1 MVVIRNGRF
10 ISRKKTSSDEVHQ
23 MRYKSNGDNGYGYEL
38 KYNRNR
44 IWPSFNVNCLENT
57 LSFHWDTKDGLGGIQ
72 GNKPIPDNSSSNKI
86 HEFDPN
92 GGNGYMNLIDRET
105 SLWHRPE
112 LQILVIG
119 PNDANDIKIGSIDSI
134 KLPGNADSAG
144 TIEAST
150 DFSNDDIDKVKKLYK
165 KEFKNYKV
173 STDNIVINKYR
184 VKPNQPDEF
193 YVYDEKTHDVKYTDD
208 YKYTPCYKSTED
220 FWTHFTVNPNNS
232 TNNRY
237 GMIIISKIYTKIGE
251 TINLLKL
258 GNSIKLA
265 SWWQKPNILYYCH
278 ANWVDVN
285 GNAITNDNCEYNELN
300 VGVYLHIELGISPDG
315 GNTIFWNDSHKNSTR
330 YQAIKN
336 LSASV
341 PDVLTTNAIT
351 VEISGT
357 DRNRF
362 LSNYGVQIAN
372 GKSADKIIRILLYP
386 KYINNEDNNT
396 NYPIEKYYVG
406 YTSDDYNNSANPN
419 NKKHDSDIVGINGK
433 NWAQSGY
440 MSQSESNVD
449 TPSNAE
455 FCDVSTTFRIKRMR
469 STTPW
474 NINLTVKVNINKD
487 TCPGY
492 MRQERYTTEKKN

>member
-23 MRYKSNGDNGYGYEL
+23 MRSNGSYGYEL
-38 KYNRNR
+38 KYDKKR
-44 IWPSFNVNCLENT
+44 IWPSFNVNCIENT

-119 PNDANDIKIGSIDSI
+119 PNDGNDIEIGSIDSI
-134 KLPGNADSAG
+134 KLPGNVDSAG
-144 TIEAST
+144 TIEEST
-150 DFSNDDIDKVKKLYK
+150 DFSNNDVNKVKELYAE
-165 KEFKNYKV
+165 EFNV
-173 STDNIVINKYR
+173 STDDIVINKYR

-193 YVYDEKTHDVKYTDD
+193 YDHDGNYTDD

-237 GMIIISKIYTKIGE
+237 GMIIISKIYTKLGE
-251 TINLLKL
+251 TVNLLEL
-258 GNSIKLA
+258 GKFVKLA
-265 SWWQKPNILYYCH
+265 SWFQKPNILYYCH
-278 ANWVDVN
+278 ANWVDAD
-285 GNAITNDNCEYNELN
+285 GNAITSDSCEYNELN
-300 VGVYLHIELGISPDG
+300 ASVYLHIELGISPDG

-351 VEISGT
+351 VEIDGT
-357 DRNRF
+357 DKDRF
-362 LSNYGVQIAN
+362 LSNYGVQVID
-372 GKSADKIIRILLYP
+372 GKSPDKILRILLYP
-386 KYINNEDNNT
+386 KYMNNEDNNG
-396 NYPIEKYYVG
+396 NYSKETYYIG
-406 YTSDDYNNSANPN
+406 DTSDDYNNSANSS
-419 NKKHDSDIVGINGK
+419 NKEHDSDIVGIDGK
-433 NWAQSGY
+433 NWAQAGY

-449 TPSNAE
+449 APSDDPFN
-455 FCDVSTTFRIKRMR
+455 DVSTTFRIKKKV
-469 STTPW
+469 STSPW
-474 NINLTVKVNINKD
+474 EINLKVEVNINKE

-492 MRQERYTTEKKN
+492 MTQEKYTTVEN

>member
-23 MRYKSNGDNGYGYEL
+23 MRSSGSYGYEL
-38 KYNRNR
+38 KYDKKR
-44 IWPSFNVNCLENT
+44 IWPSFNVNCIENT

-119 PNDANDIKIGSIDSI
+119 PNDGNDIEIGSIDSI
-134 KLPGNADSAG
+134 KLPGNVDSAG
-144 TIEAST
+144 TIEEST
-150 DFSNDDIDKVKKLYK
+150 DFSNDDVNKVKELYTE
-165 KEFKNYKV
+165 EFNV
-173 STDNIVINKYR
+173 SANDIVINKYR

-193 YVYDEKTHDVKYTDD
+193 YDHDGNYTDD

-232 TNNRY
+232 TSNRY
-237 GMIIISKIYTKIGE
+237 GMIIISKIYTRIGE
-251 TINLLKL
+251 TVNLLEL
-258 GNSIKLA
+258 GKFVKLA
-265 SWWQKPNILYYCH
+265 SWYQKPNILYYCH
-278 ANWVDVN
+278 ANWVDAD
-285 GNAITNDNCEYNELN
+285 GNAITNDSCEYNELN
-300 VGVYLHIELGISPDG
+300 AGVYLHIELGISPDG

-351 VEISGT
+351 VEIDGT
-357 DRNRF
+357 DKDRF
-362 LSNYGVQIAN
+362 LSNYGVQVIDE
-372 GKSADKIIRILLYP
+372 KSPDKIIRILLYP
-386 KYINNEDNNT
+386 KYMNNEDNNG
-396 NYPIEKYYVG
+396 NYSKETYYIG
-406 YTSDDYNNSANPN
+406 DTSDDYNNSANSS
-419 NKKHDSDIVGINGK
+419 NKEHDSDIVGIDGK
-433 NWAQSGY
+433 NWAQAGY
-440 MSQSESNVD
+440 MAQSENIN
-449 TPSNAE
+449 TPSDDPFN
-455 FCDVSTTFRIKRMR
+455 DVSTTFRIKKKV
-469 STTPW
+469 STSPW
-474 NINLTVKVNINKD
+474 EINLKVEVNINKE

-492 MRQERYTTEKKN
+492 MTQEKYTTVEN

>member
-1 MVVIRNGRF
+1 MVVIQNGRF

-23 MRYKSNGDNGYGYEL
+23 MRSNGSYGYEL

-72 GNKPIPDNSSSNKI
+72 GNKPIPDNSSSDKI

-92 GGNGYMNLIDRET
+92 GGNGYINLIDRET

-119 PNDANDIKIGSIDSI
+119 PNDGNDIKIGSIDSI
-134 KLPGNADSAG
+134 KLPGNVDSAG
-144 TIEAST
+144 TIEASA
-150 DFSNDDIDKVKKLYK
+150 DFSNDDIDKVKNLYK
-165 KEFKNYKV
+165 EEFNV
-173 STDNIVINKYR
+173 SVDNIVINKYR
-184 VKPNQPDEF
+184 IKPNQPDEF
-193 YVYDEKTHDVKYTDD
+193 YGNDGNYTDD
-208 YKYTPCYKSTED
+208 YKYTPCYKSKED

-251 TINLLKL
+251 TINLLE
-258 GNSIKLA
+258 NNESVKLA
-265 SWWQKPNILYYCH
+265 SWFQKPNILYYCH

-315 GNTIFWNDSHKNSTR
+315 GNTIFWNDSHKNSTK

-351 VEISGT
+351 VEIGGK

-372 GKSADKIIRILLYP
+372 GNSADKILRILLYP
-386 KYINNEDNNT
+386 KYVNNEDNNT
-396 NYPIEKYYVG
+396 DYRVEKYYIG

-440 MSQSESNVD
+440 MSQSENNVD

-455 FCDVSTTFRIKRMR
+455 FSDVSTTFRIKRMR
-469 STTPW
+469 STSPW
-474 NINLTVKVNINKD
+474 SIELNVKVNINKD

-492 MRQERYTTEKKN
+492 MTQERYTTEKKN

>member
-1 MVVIRNGRF
+1 MVVIQNGRF

-23 MRYKSNGDNGYGYEL
+23 MRSSGSYGYEL

-72 GNKPIPDNSSSNKI
+72 GNKPIPDNSSSDKI

-119 PNDANDIKIGSIDSI
+119 PNDGNDIKIGSIDSI
-134 KLPGNADSAG
+134 KLPGNVDSAG
-144 TIEAST
+144 TIEVST
-150 DFSNDDIDKVKKLYK
+150 DFSTDDVNKVKELYAE
-165 KEFKNYKV
+165 EFKDYNV
-173 STDNIVINKYR
+173 STDNIVINKYKVR
-184 VKPNQPDEF
+184 PNQPDEF
-193 YVYDEKTHDVKYTDD
+193 YVYDDNTNDVKFTDD

-251 TINLLKL
+251 TINLLEL
-258 GNSIKLA
+258 ENTVKLA
-265 SWWQKPNILYYCH
+265 SWFQKPNILYYCH

-315 GNTIFWNDSHKNSTR
+315 GNTIFWNDSHKNSTK

-362 LSNYGVQIAN
+362 LPNYGIQIAN
-372 GKSADKIIRILLYP
+372 GKSPDKILRILLYP
-386 KYINNEDNNT
+386 KYVNNEDNNT
-396 NYPIEKYYVG
+396 DYRVEKYYIG
-406 YTSDDYNNSANPN
+406 YTSDDYNNSPNPN

-440 MSQSESNVD
+440 MSQSENNVD

-455 FCDVSTTFRIKRMR
+455 FSDVSTTFRIKRMR
-469 STTPW
+469 TTSPW

>member
-1 MVVIRNGRF
+1 
-10 ISRKKTSSDEVHQ
+10 
-23 MRYKSNGDNGYGYEL
+23 
-38 KYNRNR
+38 
-44 IWPSFNVNCLENT
+44 
-57 LSFHWDTKDGLGGIQ
+57 
-72 GNKPIPDNSSSNKI
+72 
-86 HEFDPN
+86 
-92 GGNGYMNLIDRET
+92 
-105 SLWHRPE
+105 
-112 LQILVIG
+112 
-119 PNDANDIKIGSIDSI
+119 
-134 KLPGNADSAG
+134 
-144 TIEAST
+144 
-150 DFSNDDIDKVKKLYK
+150 
-165 KEFKNYKV
+165 
-173 STDNIVINKYR
+173 
-184 VKPNQPDEF
+184 
-193 YVYDEKTHDVKYTDD
+193 
-208 YKYTPCYKSTED
+208 
-220 FWTHFTVNPNNS
+220 
-232 TNNRY
+232 
-237 GMIIISKIYTKIGE
+237 MIIISKIYTKIGE

-258 GNSIKLA
+258 GNSVKLA

-362 LSNYGVQIAN
+362 LSNYGIQIAN
-372 GKSADKIIRILLYP
+372 GKSPDKILRILLYP
-386 KYINNEDNNT
+386 KYVNNEDNNT
-396 NYPIEKYYVG
+396 NYPIENYYVG

-469 STTPW
+469 STSPW

>member
-10 ISRKKTSSDEVHQ
+10 IYRKKTSSDEVHQ

-44 IWPSFNVNCLENT
+44 IWPSFNVNCLDNT

-72 GNKPIPDNSSSNKI
+72 GNKPIPDNSSSDKI

-92 GGNGYMNLIDRET
+92 GGNGYINLIDRET

-119 PNDANDIKIGSIDSI
+119 PNDGNDIKIGSIDSI
-134 KLPGNADSAG
+134 KLPGNVDSAG

-150 DFSNDDIDKVKKLYK
+150 DFSNDDIDKVKKLYE

-184 VKPNQPDEF
+184 VKPIQPDE
-193 YVYDEKTHDVKYTDD
+193 VYDSNDND

-419 NKKHDSDIVGINGK
+419 NKKNDSDIVGIDGK

-440 MSQSESNVD
+440 MSQSESNID

>member
-23 MRYKSNGDNGYGYEL
+23 MRSSGSYGYEL
-38 KYNRNR
+38 KYDKKR
-44 IWPSFNVNCLENT
+44 IWPSFDVNCLEDT

-72 GNKPIPDNSSSNKI
+72 GNKPIPDNSSSDKI

-134 KLPGNADSAG
+134 KLPGNVDIAG

-150 DFSNDDIDKVKKLYK
+150 DFSNDDIDKVKKLYE

-173 STDNIVINKYR
+173 STDNIVINKYK

-193 YVYDEKTHDVKYTDD
+193 YVYDENSHDVKYTDD

-396 NYPIEKYYVG
+396 NYPIEK
-406 YTSDDYNNSANPN
+406 
-419 NKKHDSDIVGINGK
+419 
-433 NWAQSGY
+433 
-440 MSQSESNVD
+440 
-449 TPSNAE
+449 
-455 FCDVSTTFRIKRMR
+455 
-469 STTPW
+469 
-474 NINLTVKVNINKD
+474 
-487 TCPGY
+487 
-492 MRQERYTTEKKN
+492 

>member
-10 ISRKKTSSDEVHQ
+10 IYRKKTSSDEVHQ
-23 MRYKSNGDNGYGYEL
+23 MRSNGSYGYEL
-38 KYNRNR
+38 KYDKKR
-44 IWPSFNVNCLENT
+44 IWPSFEVNCLENT

-72 GNKPIPDNSSSNKI
+72 GNKPIPDNSSSDKI

-92 GGNGYMNLIDRET
+92 GGNGYINLIDRET

-119 PNDANDIKIGSIDSI
+119 PNDGNDIKIGSIDSI
-134 KLPGNADSAG
+134 KLPGNVDSAG
-144 TIEAST
+144 KIEAST
-150 DFSNDDIDKVKKLYK
+150 DFSDNDANKVKELYTE
-165 KEFKNYKV
+165 EFNV
-173 STDNIVINKYR
+173 SADNIVINKYR
-184 VKPNQPDEF
+184 IKPIQPDE
-193 YVYDEKTHDVKYTDD
+193 VYDSNDND

-220 FWTHFTVNPNNS
+220 FWTHFRVNPNNS

-251 TINLLKL
+251 TINLLE
-258 GNSIKLA
+258 NNESVKLA
-265 SWWQKPNILYYCH
+265 SWYQKPNILYYCH
-278 ANWVDVN
+278 ANWVDVD

-315 GNTIFWNDSHKNSTR
+315 GNTIFWNDSHKNSTK

-372 GKSADKIIRILLYP
+372 GNSADKILRILLYP
-386 KYINNEDNNT
+386 KYVNNEDNNT
-396 NYPIEKYYVG
+396 NYPIENYYVG

-419 NKKHDSDIVGINGK
+419 NKKNDSDIVGINGK

-440 MSQSESNVD
+440 MSQSESSVD
-449 TPSNAE
+449 TPSNTE

-469 STTPW
+469 STSPW
-474 NINLTVKVNINKD
+474 NINLKVKVNINKD

-492 MRQERYTTEKKN
+492 MTQERYTTEKKN

>member
-23 MRYKSNGDNGYGYEL
+23 MRSSGSYGYEL
-38 KYNRNR
+38 KYDKKR

-72 GNKPIPDNSSSNKI
+72 GNKPIPDNSSSDKI

-92 GGNGYMNLIDRET
+92 GGNGYINLIDRET

-119 PNDANDIKIGSIDSI
+119 PNDGNDIKIGSIDSI
-134 KLPGNADSAG
+134 KLPGNIDSAG

-150 DFSNDDIDKVKKLYK
+150 DFSDNDIDKVKKLYAE
-165 KEFKNYKV
+165 EFKDV
-173 STDNIVINKYR
+173 STDNIVINKYKI
-184 VKPNQPDEF
+184 KPNQPDEF
-193 YVYDEKTHDVKYTDD
+193 YDGNGNYTDD

-220 FWTHFTVNPNNS
+220 FWTHFTINPNNS

-251 TINLLKL
+251 TINLLEL
-258 GNSIKLA
+258 GNSVKLA
-265 SWWQKPNILYYCH
+265 SWYQKPNILYYCH
-278 ANWVDVN
+278 ANWVDVD

-300 VGVYLHIELGISPDG
+300 AGVYLHIELGISPDG
-315 GNTIFWNDSHKNSTR
+315 GNTIFWNDSHKNSTK

-341 PDVLTTNAIT
+341 PNVLTTNAIT

-372 GKSADKIIRILLYP
+372 GNSADKILRILLYP
-386 KYINNEDNNT
+386 KYVNNEDNNT
-396 NYPIEKYYVG
+396 NYEIEKYYIG

-440 MSQSESNVD
+440 MAQSENNVD
-449 TPSNAE
+449 TPSNTE

-469 STTPW
+469 STSPW
-474 NINLTVKVNINKD
+474 NINLKVKVNINKD

-492 MRQERYTTEKKN
+492 MTQERYTTEKKN

>member
-23 MRYKSNGDNGYGYEL
+23 MRYKSNGDDGYGYEL
-38 KYNRNR
+38 KYNKKR

-57 LSFHWDTKDGLGGIQ
+57 LSFHWDTTDGLGGIQ
-72 GNKPIPDNSSSNKI
+72 GNKPIPDNSSSDKI

-92 GGNGYMNLIDRET
+92 GGNGYVDLIDRET

-119 PNDANDIKIGSIDSI
+119 PNDGNDIKIGSIDSI
-134 KLPGNADSAG
+134 KLPGNVDSAG

-150 DFSNDDIDKVKKLYK
+150 DFSDNDIDKIKNLYK
-165 KEFKNYKV
+165 EEFNV
-173 STDNIVINKYR
+173 SPDNIVINKYR
-184 VKPNQPDEF
+184 IKPNQPDEF
-193 YVYDEKTHDVKYTDD
+193 YYYDENDHKVKYTDD

-251 TINLLKL
+251 TINLLE
-258 GNSIKLA
+258 NNESVKLA
-265 SWWQKPNILYYCH
+265 SWFQKPNILYYCH
-278 ANWVDVN
+278 ANWVDAD

-315 GNTIFWNDSHKNSTR
+315 GNTIFWNDSHKNSTK

-351 VEISGT
+351 VEISGK

-372 GKSADKIIRILLYP
+372 GNSADKILRILLYP
-386 KYINNEDNNT
+386 KYVNNEDNNT
-396 NYPIEKYYVG
+396 DYRTEKYYIG

-419 NKKHDSDIVGINGK
+419 NNKHDSDIVGIDGK

-449 TPSNAE
+449 TPSNTE

-469 STTPW
+469 STYPW
-474 NINLTVKVNINKD
+474 NIELKVKVNINKD

-492 MRQERYTTEKKN
+492 MTQERYTTEKKN

>member
-23 MRYKSNGDNGYGYEL
+23 MRSSGSYGYEL
-38 KYNRNR
+38 KYDKKR
-44 IWPSFNVNCLENT
+44 IWPSFNVNCIENT

-119 PNDANDIKIGSIDSI
+119 PNDGNDIEIGSIDSI
-134 KLPGNADSAG
+134 KLPGNVDSAG
-144 TIEAST
+144 TIEEST
-150 DFSNDDIDKVKKLYK
+150 DFSNDDINKVKELYTE
-165 KEFKNYKV
+165 EFNV
-173 STDNIVINKYR
+173 SADDIVINKYR

-193 YVYDEKTHDVKYTDD
+193 YDHDGNYTDD

-232 TNNRY
+232 TSNRY
-237 GMIIISKIYTKIGE
+237 GMIIISKIYTRIGE
-251 TINLLKL
+251 TVNLLEL
-258 GNSIKLA
+258 GKFVKLA
-265 SWWQKPNILYYCH
+265 SWYQKPNILYYCH
-278 ANWVDVN
+278 ANWVDTD
-285 GNAITNDNCEYNELN
+285 GNAITNDSCEYNELN
-300 VGVYLHIELGISPDG
+300 AGVYLHIELGISPDG

-351 VEISGT
+351 VEIDGT
-357 DRNRF
+357 DKDRF
-362 LSNYGVQIAN
+362 LSNYGVQVIDE
-372 GKSADKIIRILLYP
+372 KSPDKIIRILLYP
-386 KYINNEDNNT
+386 KYMNNEDNNG
-396 NYPIEKYYVG
+396 NYSKETYYIG
-406 YTSDDYNNSANPN
+406 DTSDDYNNSANSS
-419 NKKHDSDIVGINGK
+419 NKEHDSDIVGIDGK
-433 NWAQSGY
+433 NWAQAGY

-449 TPSNAE
+449 APSDDPFN
-455 FCDVSTTFRIKRMR
+455 DVSTTFRIKKKV
-469 STTPW
+469 STSPW
-474 NINLTVKVNINKD
+474 EINLKVEVNINKE

-492 MRQERYTTEKKN
+492 MTQEKYTTVEN

>member
-23 MRYKSNGDNGYGYEL
+23 MRSNGSYGYEL
-38 KYNRNR
+38 KYDKKR
-44 IWPSFNVNCLENT
+44 IWPSFNVNCIENT

-119 PNDANDIKIGSIDSI
+119 PNDGNDIEIGSIDSI
-134 KLPGNADSAG
+134 KLPGNVDSAG
-144 TIEAST
+144 TIEEST
-150 DFSNDDIDKVKKLYK
+150 DFSNDDVNKVKELYAE
-165 KEFKNYKV
+165 EFNV
-173 STDNIVINKYR
+173 SADDIVINKYR

-193 YVYDEKTHDVKYTDD
+193 YDHDGNYTDD

-232 TNNRY
+232 TSNRY
-237 GMIIISKIYTKIGE
+237 GMIIISKIYTKLGE
-251 TINLLKL
+251 TVNLLEL
-258 GNSIKLA
+258 GKFVKLA
-265 SWWQKPNILYYCH
+265 SWYQKPNILYYCH
-278 ANWVDVN
+278 ANWVDAD
-285 GNAITNDNCEYNELN
+285 GNAITNDSCEYNELN
-300 VGVYLHIELGISPDG
+300 AGVYLHIELGISPDG

-351 VEISGT
+351 VEIDGT
-357 DRNRF
+357 DKDRF
-362 LSNYGVQIAN
+362 LSNYGVQVID
-372 GKSADKIIRILLYP
+372 GKSPDKILRILLYP
-386 KYINNEDNNT
+386 KYMNNEDNNG
-396 NYPIEKYYVG
+396 NYSKETYYIG
-406 YTSDDYNNSANPN
+406 DTSDDYNNSANSS
-419 NKKHDSDIVGINGK
+419 NKEHDSDIVGIDGK
-433 NWAQSGY
+433 NWAQAGY

-449 TPSNAE
+449 APSDDPFN
-455 FCDVSTTFRIKRMR
+455 DVSTTFRIKKKV
-469 STTPW
+469 STSPW
-474 NINLTVKVNINKD
+474 EINLKVEVNINKE

-492 MRQERYTTEKKN
+492 MTQEKYTTVEN

>member
-23 MRYKSNGDNGYGYEL
+23 MRSSGSYGYEL
-38 KYNRNR
+38 KYDKKR
-44 IWPSFNVNCLENT
+44 IWPSFNVNCIENT

-72 GNKPIPDNSSSNKI
+72 GNKPIPDNSSSDKI

-119 PNDANDIKIGSIDSI
+119 PNDGNDIEIGSIDSI
-134 KLPGNADSAG
+134 KLPGNVDSAG
-144 TIEAST
+144 TIEEST
-150 DFSNDDIDKVKKLYK
+150 DFSNDDVNKVKELYAE
-165 KEFKNYKV
+165 EFNV
-173 STDNIVINKYR
+173 STDDIVINKYR

-193 YVYDEKTHDVKYTDD
+193 YDHDGNYTDD

-237 GMIIISKIYTKIGE
+237 GMIIISKIYTKLGE
-251 TINLLKL
+251 TVNLLEL
-258 GNSIKLA
+258 GKFVKLA
-265 SWWQKPNILYYCH
+265 SWFQKPNILYYCH
-278 ANWVDVN
+278 ANWVDAD
-285 GNAITNDNCEYNELN
+285 GNAITSDSCEYNELN
-300 VGVYLHIELGISPDG
+300 AGVYLHIELGISPDG

-351 VEISGT
+351 VEIDGT
-357 DRNRF
+357 DKDRF
-362 LSNYGVQIAN
+362 LSNYGVQVID
-372 GKSADKIIRILLYP
+372 GKSPDKIIRILLYP
-386 KYINNEDNNT
+386 KYMNNEDNNG
-396 NYPIEKYYVG
+396 NYSKETYYIG
-406 YTSDDYNNSANPN
+406 DTSDDYNNSANSS
-419 NKKHDSDIVGINGK
+419 NKEHDSDIVGIDGK
-433 NWAQSGY
+433 NWAQAGY
-440 MSQSESNVD
+440 IAQSENIN
-449 TPSNAE
+449 TPSDDPFN
-455 FCDVSTTFRIKRMR
+455 DVSTTFRIKKKV
-469 STTPW
+469 STSPW
-474 NINLTVKVNINKD
+474 EINIKVEVNINKE

-492 MRQERYTTEKKN
+492 MTQEKYTTVEN

>member
-38 KYNRNR
+38 KYNKKR

-57 LSFHWDTKDGLGGIQ
+57 LSFHWDTTDGLGGIQ
-72 GNKPIPDNSSSNKI
+72 GNKPIPDNSSSDKI

-119 PNDANDIKIGSIDSI
+119 PNDSSNIQIGSIDSI
-134 KLPGNADSAG
+134 KLPGNVDSAG
-144 TIEAST
+144 TIEVST
-150 DFSNDDIDKVKKLYK
+150 DFSNEDIDKVKKLYAE
-165 KEFKNYKV
+165 EFENV

-184 VKPNQPDEF
+184 IKPNQPDEF
-193 YVYDEKTHDVKYTDD
+193 YDGNGNCTDD

-220 FWTHFTVNPNNS
+220 FWTHFKVNPNNS

-251 TINLLKL
+251 TINLLEL
-258 GNSIKLA
+258 GKSVKLA
-265 SWWQKPNILYYCH
+265 SWYQKPNILYYCH
-278 ANWVDVN
+278 ANWVNPTDIKR
-285 GNAITNDNCEYNELN
+285 ITNDSCEYNDLN
-300 VGVYLHIELGISPDG
+300 ASVYLHIELGISPDG
-315 GNTIFWNDSHKNSTR
+315 GNTIFWNDSHKDSVK

-336 LSASV
+336 LNASI
-341 PDVLTTNAIT
+341 PDVLTTSAVT
-351 VEISGT
+351 VKISGT
-357 DRNRF
+357 DSNRF
-362 LSNYGVQIAN
+362 LSNYGVQVIN
-372 GKSADKIIRILLYP
+372 GKSADKIVRILLYP

-396 NYPIEKYYVG
+396 NYSKETYYIG
-406 YTSDDYNNSANPN
+406 YTSDDYNNSANPS
-419 NKKHDSDIVGINGK
+419 NKKHDSDIVGIDGK

-440 MSQSESNVD
+440 MSQSEDNVD
-449 TPSNAE
+449 TPSNNA
-455 FCDVSTTFRIKRMR
+455 FNDVSTSFRIKRMI
-469 STTPW
+469 STSNW
-474 NINLTVKVNINKD
+474 NINLNVEVNINKE

-492 MRQERYTTEKKN
+492 MTQEKYTTVKK

>member
-23 MRYKSNGDNGYGYEL
+23 MRSSGSYGYEL
-38 KYNRNR
+38 KYDKKR

-72 GNKPIPDNSSSNKI
+72 GNKPIPDNSSSDKI

-92 GGNGYMNLIDRET
+92 GGNGYINLIDRET

-119 PNDANDIKIGSIDSI
+119 PNDGNDIKIGSIDSI
-134 KLPGNADSAG
+134 KLPGNIDSAG

-150 DFSNDDIDKVKKLYK
+150 DFSDNDIDKVKKLYTE
-165 KEFKNYKV
+165 EFKDV

-184 VKPNQPDEF
+184 IKPNQPDEF
-193 YVYDEKTHDVKYTDD
+193 YDGNGNYTDD

-220 FWTHFTVNPNNS
+220 FWTHFTINPNNS

-251 TINLLKL
+251 TINLLEL
-258 GNSIKLA
+258 GNSVKLA
-265 SWWQKPNILYYCH
+265 SWYQKPNILYYCH
-278 ANWVDVN
+278 ANWVDVD

-300 VGVYLHIELGISPDG
+300 AGVYLHIELGISPDG
-315 GNTIFWNDSHKNSTR
+315 GNTIFWNDSHKDSTK

-372 GKSADKIIRILLYP
+372 GNSADKILRILLYP
-386 KYINNEDNNT
+386 KYVNNEDNNT
-396 NYPIEKYYVG
+396 NYEIEKYYIG

-440 MSQSESNVD
+440 MAQSESNVD
-449 TPSNAE
+449 TPSNTE

-469 STTPW
+469 STSPW
-474 NINLTVKVNINKD
+474 NINLKVKVNINKD

-492 MRQERYTTEKKN
+492 MTQERYTTEKKELVF

>member
-23 MRYKSNGDNGYGYEL
+23 MRSSGSYGYEL
-38 KYNRNR
+38 KYDKKR

-72 GNKPIPDNSSSNKI
+72 GNKPIPDNSSSDKI

-92 GGNGYMNLIDRET
+92 GGNGYINLIDRET

-119 PNDANDIKIGSIDSI
+119 PNDGNDIKIGSIDSI
-134 KLPGNADSAG
+134 KLPGNIDSAG

-150 DFSNDDIDKVKKLYK
+150 DFSDNDIDKVKKLYAE
-165 KEFKNYKV
+165 EFKDV

-184 VKPNQPDEF
+184 IKPNQPDEF
-193 YVYDEKTHDVKYTDD
+193 YDGNGNYTDD

-220 FWTHFTVNPNNS
+220 FWTHFTINPNNS

-251 TINLLKL
+251 TINLLEL
-258 GNSIKLA
+258 GNSVKLA
-265 SWWQKPNILYYCH
+265 SWYQKPNILYYCH
-278 ANWVDVN
+278 ANWVDVD

-300 VGVYLHIELGISPDG
+300 AGVYLHIELGISPDG
-315 GNTIFWNDSHKNSTR
+315 GNTIFWNDSHKNSTK

-341 PDVLTTNAIT
+341 PNVLTTNAIT

-372 GKSADKIIRILLYP
+372 GNSADKILRILLYP
-386 KYINNEDNNT
+386 KYVNNEDNNT
-396 NYPIEKYYVG
+396 NYEIEKYYIG

-440 MSQSESNVD
+440 MAQSESNVD
-449 TPSNAE
+449 TPSNTE

-469 STTPW
+469 STSPW
-474 NINLTVKVNINKD
+474 NINLKVKVNINKD

-492 MRQERYTTEKKN
+492 MTQERYTTEKKN

>member
-38 KYNRNR
+38 KYDKKR

-72 GNKPIPDNSSSNKI
+72 GNKPIPDNSSSDKI

-119 PNDANDIKIGSIDSI
+119 PNDANDVKIGSIDSI
-134 KLPGNADSAG
+134 KLPGNVDSAG

-150 DFSNDDIDKVKKLYK
+150 DFSNDDIDKVKKLYE

-193 YVYDEKTHDVKYTDD
+193 YKYDEKEHKVKYTDD

-251 TINLLKL
+251 TINLLEL

-372 GKSADKIIRILLYP
+372 GKFADKIIRILLYP

>member
-1 MVVIRNGRF
+1 MVVIQNGRF
-10 ISRKKTSSDEVHQ
+10 ISKKKTSSDEVHQ
-23 MRYKSNGDNGYGYEL
+23 MRSSGSYGYEL

-72 GNKPIPDNSSSNKI
+72 GNKPIPDNSSSDKI

-92 GGNGYMNLIDRET
+92 GGNGYINLIDRET

-119 PNDANDIKIGSIDSI
+119 PNDGNDIKIGSIDSI
-134 KLPGNADSAG
+134 KLPGNVDSAG

-150 DFSNDDIDKVKKLYK
+150 DFSDNDIDKVKNLYK
-165 KEFKNYKV
+165 EEFNV
-173 STDNIVINKYR
+173 SADNIVINKYR

-193 YVYDEKTHDVKYTDD
+193 YDHNGNYTDD

-251 TINLLKL
+251 TINLLEL
-258 GNSIKLA
+258 ENTVKLA
-265 SWWQKPNILYYCH
+265 SWFQKPNILYYCH

-285 GNAITNDNCEYNELN
+285 GNPITNDNCEYNELN

-315 GNTIFWNDSHKNSTR
+315 GNTIFWNDSHKNSTK

-351 VEISGT
+351 VEIGGT

-372 GKSADKIIRILLYP
+372 GNSADKILRILLYP
-386 KYINNEDNNT
+386 KYVNNEDNNT
-396 NYPIEKYYVG
+396 DYGVEKYYIG

-440 MSQSESNVD
+440 MSQLENNVD
-449 TPSNAE
+449 TPSNTE
-455 FCDVSTTFRIKRMR
+455 FSDVSTTFRIKRMR
-469 STTPW
+469 STSPW
-474 NINLTVKVNINKD
+474 NIELKVKVNINKD

-492 MRQERYTTEKKN
+492 MTQERYTTEKKN

>member
-38 KYNRNR
+38 KYNRKR

-72 GNKPIPDNSSSNKI
+72 GNKPIPDNSSSDKI

-119 PNDANDIKIGSIDSI
+119 PNDGNDIKIGSIDSI
-134 KLPGNADSAG
+134 KLPGNVDSAG

-150 DFSNDDIDKVKKLYK
+150 DFSNDDVNKVKELYA
-165 KEFKNYKV
+165 EGFKDYNV

-193 YVYDEKTHDVKYTDD
+193 YVYNKIEDKVYHTDD
-208 YKYTPCYKSTED
+208 YKYTPGYKSNED
-220 FWTHFTVNPNNS
+220 FWTHFTINPNNS

-251 TINLLKL
+251 TINLLE
-258 GNSIKLA
+258 NNESVKLA
-265 SWWQKPNILYYCH
+265 SWFQKPNILYYCH
-278 ANWVDVN
+278 ANWVDVD
-285 GNAITNDNCEYNELN
+285 GNAITNDSCEYNELN

-315 GNTIFWNDSHKNSTR
+315 GNTIFWNDSHKNSTK

-372 GKSADKIIRILLYP
+372 GNSADKILRILLYP
-386 KYINNEDNNT
+386 KYVNNEDNNT
-396 NYPIEKYYVG
+396 DCGPETYYIG

-469 STTPW
+469 STSPW
-474 NINLTVKVNINKD
+474 KIELKVKVNINKD

-492 MRQERYTTEKKN
+492 MTQERYTTEKKN

>member
-23 MRYKSNGDNGYGYEL
+23 MRSSGSYGYEL
-38 KYNRNR
+38 KYDKKR
-44 IWPSFNVNCLENT
+44 IWPSFNVNCIENT

-119 PNDANDIKIGSIDSI
+119 PNDGNDIEIGSIDSI
-134 KLPGNADSAG
+134 KLPGNVDSAG
-144 TIEAST
+144 TIEEST
-150 DFSNDDIDKVKKLYK
+150 DFSNDDVNKVKELYTE
-165 KEFKNYKV
+165 EFNV
-173 STDNIVINKYR
+173 SADDIVINKYR

-193 YVYDEKTHDVKYTDD
+193 YDHDGNYTDD

-232 TNNRY
+232 TSNRY
-237 GMIIISKIYTKIGE
+237 GMIIISKIYTRIGE
-251 TINLLKL
+251 TVNLLEL
-258 GNSIKLA
+258 GKFVKLA
-265 SWWQKPNILYYCH
+265 SWYQKPNILYYCH
-278 ANWVDVN
+278 ANWVDAD
-285 GNAITNDNCEYNELN
+285 GNAITNDSCEYNELN
-300 VGVYLHIELGISPDG
+300 AGVYLHIELGISPDG

-351 VEISGT
+351 VEIDGT
-357 DRNRF
+357 DKDRF
-362 LSNYGVQIAN
+362 LSNYGVQVIDE
-372 GKSADKIIRILLYP
+372 KSPDKIIRILLYP
-386 KYINNEDNNT
+386 KYVNNEDNNGSYSKET
-396 NYPIEKYYVG
+396 YYIG
-406 YTSDDYNNSANPN
+406 DTSDDYNNSANSS
-419 NKKHDSDIVGINGK
+419 NKEHDSDIVGIDGK
-433 NWAQSGY
+433 NWAQAGY

-449 TPSNAE
+449 APSDDPFN
-455 FCDVSTTFRIKRMR
+455 DVSTTFRIKKKV
-469 STTPW
+469 STSPW
-474 NINLTVKVNINKD
+474 EINLKVEVNINKE

-492 MRQERYTTEKKN
+492 MTQEKYTTVEN

>member
-23 MRYKSNGDNGYGYEL
+23 MRSSGSYGYEL
-38 KYNRNR
+38 KYDKKR
-44 IWPSFNVNCLENT
+44 IWPSFNVNCIENT

-119 PNDANDIKIGSIDSI
+119 PNDGNDIEIGSIDSI
-134 KLPGNADSAG
+134 KLPGNVDSAG
-144 TIEAST
+144 TIEEST
-150 DFSNDDIDKVKKLYK
+150 DFSNDDVNKVKELYTE
-165 KEFKNYKV
+165 EFKDYNV
-173 STDNIVINKYR
+173 SADDIVINKYR

-193 YVYDEKTHDVKYTDD
+193 YDHDGNYTDD

-237 GMIIISKIYTKIGE
+237 GMIIISKIYTKLGE
-251 TINLLKL
+251 TVNLLEL
-258 GNSIKLA
+258 GKFVKLA
-265 SWWQKPNILYYCH
+265 SWFQKPNILYYCH
-278 ANWVDVN
+278 ANWVDAD
-285 GNAITNDNCEYNELN
+285 GNAITSDSCEYNELN
-300 VGVYLHIELGISPDG
+300 AGVYLHIELGISPDG
-315 GNTIFWNDSHKNSTR
+315 GNTIFWNDSHKNSTK

-351 VEISGT
+351 VEIDGT
-357 DRNRF
+357 DKDRF
-362 LSNYGVQIAN
+362 LSNYGVQVID
-372 GKSADKIIRILLYP
+372 GKSPDKILRILLYP
-386 KYINNEDNNT
+386 KYMNNEDNNG
-396 NYPIEKYYVG
+396 NYSKETYYIG
-406 YTSDDYNNSANPN
+406 DTSDDYNNSANSS
-419 NKKHDSDIVGINGK
+419 NKEHDSDIVGIDGK
-433 NWAQSGY
+433 NWAQAGY
-440 MSQSESNVD
+440 IAQSENIN
-449 TPSNAE
+449 TPSDDPFN
-455 FCDVSTTFRIKRMR
+455 DVSTTFRIKKKV
-469 STTPW
+469 STSPW
-474 NINLTVKVNINKD
+474 EINIKVEVNINKE

-492 MRQERYTTEKKN
+492 MTQEKYTTVEN

>member
-23 MRYKSNGDNGYGYEL
+23 MRSSGSYGYEL
-38 KYNRNR
+38 KYDKKR

-72 GNKPIPDNSSSNKI
+72 GNKPIPDNSSSDKI

-92 GGNGYMNLIDRET
+92 GGNGYINLIDRET

-119 PNDANDIKIGSIDSI
+119 PNDGNDIKIGSIDSI
-134 KLPGNADSAG
+134 KLPGNIDSAG

-150 DFSNDDIDKVKKLYK
+150 DFSDNDIDKVKKLYAE
-165 KEFKNYKV
+165 EFKDV

-184 VKPNQPDEF
+184 IKPNQPDEF
-193 YVYDEKTHDVKYTDD
+193 YDGNGNYTDD

-220 FWTHFTVNPNNS
+220 FWTHFTINPNNS

-251 TINLLKL
+251 TINLLEL
-258 GNSIKLA
+258 GNSVKLA
-265 SWWQKPNILYYCH
+265 SWYQKPNILYYCH
-278 ANWVDVN
+278 ANWVDVD

-300 VGVYLHIELGISPDG
+300 AGVYLHIELGISPDG
-315 GNTIFWNDSHKNSTR
+315 GNTIFWNDSHKNSTK

-341 PDVLTTNAIT
+341 PNVLTTNAIT

-372 GKSADKIIRILLYP
+372 GNSADKILRILLYP
-386 KYINNEDNNT
+386 KYVNNEDNNT
-396 NYPIEKYYVG
+396 NYEIEKYYIG

-440 MSQSESNVD
+440 MAQSENNVD
-449 TPSNAE
+449 TPSNTE

-469 STTPW
+469 STSPW
-474 NINLTVKVNINKD
+474 NINLKVKVNINKD

-492 MRQERYTTEKKN
+492 MTQERYTTEKKN

>member
-10 ISRKKTSSDEVHQ
+10 IYRKKTSSDEVHQ
-23 MRYKSNGDNGYGYEL
+23 MRSNGSYGYEL
-38 KYNRNR
+38 KYDKKR
-44 IWPSFNVNCLENT
+44 IWPSFEVNCLENT

-72 GNKPIPDNSSSNKI
+72 GNKPIPDNSSSDKI

-92 GGNGYMNLIDRET
+92 GGNGYINLIDRET

-119 PNDANDIKIGSIDSI
+119 PNDGNDIKIGSIDSI
-134 KLPGNADSAG
+134 KLPGNVDSAG

-150 DFSNDDIDKVKKLYK
+150 DFSNDDIDKVKNLYK
-165 KEFKNYKV
+165 EEFNV
-173 STDNIVINKYR
+173 SPDDIVINKYR
-184 VKPNQPDEF
+184 IKPNQPDEF
-193 YVYDEKTHDVKYTDD
+193 YDHDGNYTDD

-237 GMIIISKIYTKIGE
+237 GMIIISKIYTKLGE
-251 TINLLKL
+251 TVNLLEL
-258 GNSIKLA
+258 GKFVKLA
-265 SWWQKPNILYYCH
+265 SWYQKPNILYYCH
-278 ANWVDVN
+278 ANWVDAD
-285 GNAITNDNCEYNELN
+285 GNAITSDSCEYNELN
-300 VGVYLHIELGISPDG
+300 ASVYLHIELGISPDG

-351 VEISGT
+351 VEIGGT

-372 GKSADKIIRILLYP
+372 GNSADKILRILLYP
-386 KYINNEDNNT
+386 KYVNNEDNNT
-396 NYPIEKYYVG
+396 DYQTEKYYIG
-406 YTSDDYNNSANPN
+406 YTSDDYNNSANSS
-419 NKKHDSDIVGINGK
+419 NKEHDSDIVGIDGN

-455 FCDVSTTFRIKRMR
+455 FHDVSTTFRIKRMR
-469 STTPW
+469 STSPW
-474 NINLTVKVNINKD
+474 NIELKVKVNINKD

-492 MRQERYTTEKKN
+492 MTQERYTTEKKN

>member
-23 MRYKSNGDNGYGYEL
+23 MRSNGSYGYEL

-72 GNKPIPDNSSSNKI
+72 GNKPIPDNSSSDKI

-119 PNDANDIKIGSIDSI
+119 PNDGNDIKIGSIDSI
-134 KLPGNADSAG
+134 KLPGNVDSAG
-144 TIEAST
+144 TIEASA
-150 DFSNDDIDKVKKLYK
+150 DFSDNDIDKVKELYAE
-165 KEFKNYKV
+165 EFNV
-173 STDNIVINKYR
+173 SVDNIVINKYR
-184 VKPNQPDEF
+184 IKPNQPDEF
-193 YVYDEKTHDVKYTDD
+193 YGNDGNYTDD
-208 YKYTPCYKSTED
+208 YKYTPCYKSKED

-251 TINLLKL
+251 TINLLE
-258 GNSIKLA
+258 NNESVKLA
-265 SWWQKPNILYYCH
+265 SWFQKPNILYYCH

-315 GNTIFWNDSHKNSTR
+315 GNTIFWNDSHKNSTK

-351 VEISGT
+351 VEIGGK

-372 GKSADKIIRILLYP
+372 GNSADKILRILLYP
-386 KYINNEDNNT
+386 KYVNNEDNNT
-396 NYPIEKYYVG
+396 DYRVEKYYIG

-440 MSQSESNVD
+440 MSQSENNVD

-455 FCDVSTTFRIKRMR
+455 FSDVSTTFRIKRMR
-469 STTPW
+469 STYPW
-474 NINLTVKVNINKD
+474 SIELNVKVNINKD

-492 MRQERYTTEKKN
+492 MTQERYTTEKKN

>member
-23 MRYKSNGDNGYGYEL
+23 MRYKSNGDDGYGYEL
-38 KYNRNR
+38 KYNKKR

-72 GNKPIPDNSSSNKI
+72 GNQPIPDNSSSDKI

-105 SLWHRPE
+105 SLWHKPE

-134 KLPGNADSAG
+134 KLPGNVDSAG
-144 TIEAST
+144 TIESST
-150 DFSNDDIDKVKKLYK
+150 DFSNEDITKVKELYK
-165 KEFKNYKV
+165 KEFNI
-173 STDNIVINKYR
+173 SADNIVINKYKI
-184 VKPNQPDEF
+184 KPKQPDEF
-193 YVYDEKTHDVKYTDD
+193 YDGNGNYTDD

-251 TINLLKL
+251 TINLLEL
-258 GNSIKLA
+258 GKSVKLA
-265 SWWQKPNILYYCH
+265 SWYQKPNILYYCH

-285 GNAITNDNCEYNELN
+285 GNAITNDNCKYNELN

-315 GNTIFWNDSHKNSTR
+315 GNTIFWNDSHKDSTK

-351 VEISGT
+351 VEIDGT
-357 DRNRF
+357 DKNRF
-362 LSNYGVQIAN
+362 LSNYGVQVIN
-372 GKSADKIIRILLYP
+372 GTSADKILRILLYP
-386 KYINNEDNNT
+386 KYVNNEDNNT
-396 NYPIEKYYVG
+396 NYPIEKYYIG

-419 NKKHDSDIVGINGK
+419 NKKHDSDIVGISGK

-449 TPSNAE
+449 TPSNTE

-469 STTPW
+469 STSPW

-492 MRQERYTTEKKN
+492 MTQERYTTEKN

>member
-23 MRYKSNGDNGYGYEL
+23 MRSSGSYGYEL
-38 KYNRNR
+38 KYDKKR

-72 GNKPIPDNSSSNKI
+72 GNKPIPDNSSSDKI

-92 GGNGYMNLIDRET
+92 GGNGYINLIDRET

-119 PNDANDIKIGSIDSI
+119 PNDGNDIKIGSIDSI
-134 KLPGNADSAG
+134 KLPGNIDSAG
-144 TIEAST
+144 TIETST
-150 DFSNDDIDKVKKLYK
+150 DFSDNDIDKVKKLYAE
-165 KEFKNYKV
+165 EFKDV

-184 VKPNQPDEF
+184 IKPNQPDEF
-193 YVYDEKTHDVKYTDD
+193 YDGNGNYTDD

-220 FWTHFTVNPNNS
+220 FWTHFTINPNNS

-251 TINLLKL
+251 TINLLEL
-258 GNSIKLA
+258 GNSVKLA
-265 SWWQKPNILYYCH
+265 SWYQKPNILYYCH
-278 ANWVDVN
+278 ANWVDVD

-300 VGVYLHIELGISPDG
+300 AGVYLHIELGISPDG
-315 GNTIFWNDSHKNSTR
+315 GNTIFWNDSHKNSTK
-330 YQAIKN
+330 YQVIKN

-341 PDVLTTNAIT
+341 PNVLTTNAIT

-372 GKSADKIIRILLYP
+372 GNSADKILRILLYP
-386 KYINNEDNNT
+386 KYVNNEDNNT
-396 NYPIEKYYVG
+396 NYEIEKYYIG

-440 MSQSESNVD
+440 MAQSESNVD
-449 TPSNAE
+449 TPSNTE

-469 STTPW
+469 STSPW
-474 NINLTVKVNINKD
+474 NINLKVKVNINKD

-492 MRQERYTTEKKN
+492 MTQERYTTEKKN

>member
-23 MRYKSNGDNGYGYEL
+23 MRSNGSYGYEL
-38 KYNRNR
+38 KYDKKR

-72 GNKPIPDNSSSNKI
+72 GNKPIPDNSSSDKI

-119 PNDANDIKIGSIDSI
+119 PNDGNDIKIGSIDSI
-134 KLPGNADSAG
+134 KLPGNVDSAG

-150 DFSNDDIDKVKKLYK
+150 DFSDNDIDKVKKLYK
-165 KEFKNYKV
+165 EEFNV
-173 STDNIVINKYR
+173 SADNIVINKYR
-184 VKPNQPDEF
+184 VKPIQPDG
-193 YVYDEKTHDVKYTDD
+193 VYDSNDND
-208 YKYTPCYKSTED
+208 YKYTPRYKSTED

-251 TINLLKL
+251 TINLLE
-258 GNSIKLA
+258 NNESVKLA
-265 SWWQKPNILYYCH
+265 SWFQKPNILYYCH

-315 GNTIFWNDSHKNSTR
+315 GNTIFWNDSHKNSTK

-351 VEISGT
+351 VEIGGN

-372 GKSADKIIRILLYP
+372 GNSADKILRILLYP
-386 KYINNEDNNT
+386 KYVNNEDNNT
-396 NYPIEKYYVG
+396 DYRVEKYYIG

-455 FCDVSTTFRIKRMR
+455 FSDVSTTFRIKRMR
-469 STTPW
+469 STSPW
-474 NINLTVKVNINKD
+474 SIELNVKVNINKD

-492 MRQERYTTEKKN
+492 MTQERYTTEKKN

>member
-23 MRYKSNGDNGYGYEL
+23 MRSSGSYGYEL
-38 KYNRNR
+38 KYDKKR
-44 IWPSFNVNCLENT
+44 IWPSFNVNCIENT

-119 PNDANDIKIGSIDSI
+119 PNDGNDIEIGSIDSI
-134 KLPGNADSAG
+134 KLPGNVDSAG
-144 TIEAST
+144 TIEEST
-150 DFSNDDIDKVKKLYK
+150 DFSNDDVNKVKELYTE
-165 KEFKNYKV
+165 EFNV
-173 STDNIVINKYR
+173 SADDIVINKYR

-193 YVYDEKTHDVKYTDD
+193 YDHDGNYTDD

-232 TNNRY
+232 TSNRY
-237 GMIIISKIYTKIGE
+237 GMIIISKIYTRIGE
-251 TINLLKL
+251 TVNLLEL
-258 GNSIKLA
+258 GKFVKLA
-265 SWWQKPNILYYCH
+265 SWYQKPNFLYYCH
-278 ANWVDVN
+278 ANWVDAD
-285 GNAITNDNCEYNELN
+285 GNAITNDSCEYNELN
-300 VGVYLHIELGISPDG
+300 AGVYLHIELGISPDG

-351 VEISGT
+351 VEIDGT
-357 DRNRF
+357 DKDRF
-362 LSNYGVQIAN
+362 LSNYGVQVIDE
-372 GKSADKIIRILLYP
+372 KSPDKIIRILLYP
-386 KYINNEDNNT
+386 KYVNNEDNNE
-396 NYPIEKYYVG
+396 NYSKETYYIG
-406 YTSDDYNNSANPN
+406 DTSDDYNNSANSS
-419 NKKHDSDIVGINGK
+419 NKEHDSDIVGIDGK
-433 NWAQSGY
+433 NWAQAGY

-449 TPSNAE
+449 APSDDPFN
-455 FCDVSTTFRIKRMR
+455 DVSTTFRIKKKV
-469 STTPW
+469 SISPW
-474 NINLTVKVNINKD
+474 EINLKVEVNINKE

-492 MRQERYTTEKKN
+492 MTQEKYTTVEN

>member
-10 ISRKKTSSDEVHQ
+10 ISKKKTSSDEVHQ

-38 KYNRNR
+38 KYNKKR

-57 LSFHWDTKDGLGGIQ
+57 LSFHWDTTDGLGGIQ

-92 GGNGYMNLIDRET
+92 GGNGYVNLIDRET

-119 PNDANDIKIGSIDSI
+119 PNDGNDIKIGSIDSI
-134 KLPGNADSAG
+134 KLPGNVDSAG

-150 DFSNDDIDKVKKLYK
+150 DFSDNDIDKVKKLYAE
-165 KEFKNYKV
+165 EFDNV
-173 STDNIVINKYR
+173 SADNIVINKYR
-184 VKPNQPDEF
+184 IKPNQPDEF
-193 YVYDEKTHDVKYTDD
+193 YDGNGNYTDD

-220 FWTHFTVNPNNS
+220 FWTHFTINPNNS

-251 TINLLKL
+251 TINLLEL
-258 GNSIKLA
+258 GNSVKLA
-265 SWWQKPNILYYCH
+265 SWYQKPNIFYYCH

-300 VGVYLHIELGISPDG
+300 VGLYLHIELGISPDG
-315 GNTIFWNDSHKNSTR
+315 GNTIFWNDSHKDSTR

-362 LSNYGVQIAN
+362 LSNYGIQIAN
-372 GKSADKIIRILLYP
+372 GNSTDKILRILLYP
-386 KYINNEDNNT
+386 KYVNNEDNNT
-396 NYPIEKYYVG
+396 DYRVEKYYIG

-449 TPSNAE
+449 TPSNTE
-455 FCDVSTTFRIKRMR
+455 FSDVSTTFRIKRMR
-469 STTPW
+469 STSPW
-474 NINLTVKVNINKD
+474 NINLKVKVNINKD

-492 MRQERYTTEKKN
+492 MTQERYTTEK

>member
-23 MRYKSNGDNGYGYEL
+23 MRSNGDNGYGYEL

-72 GNKPIPDNSSSNKI
+72 GNKPIPDNSSSDKI

-150 DFSNDDIDKVKKLYK
+150 DFSNDDIDKVKKLYE

-173 STDNIVINKYR
+173 YIDNIVINKYR

-193 YVYDEKTHDVKYTDD
+193 YDGNGNYTDD

-449 TPSNAE
+449 TPSNTE

>member
-10 ISRKKTSSDEVHQ
+10 ISKKKTSSDEVHQ
-23 MRYKSNGDNGYGYEL
+23 MRYKSNGDDGYGYEL
-38 KYNRNR
+38 KYNKKR
-44 IWPSFNVNCLENT
+44 IWPSFDVNCLENT
-57 LSFHWDTKDGLGGIQ
+57 LSFHWDTTDGLGGIQ
-72 GNKPIPDNSSSNKI
+72 GNKPIPDNSSSDEI

-92 GGNGYMNLIDRET
+92 GGNGYVNLIDRET

-119 PNDANDIKIGSIDSI
+119 PNDGNDIQIGSIESI
-134 KLPGNADSAG
+134 KLPGNVDSAG
-144 TIEAST
+144 TIEASA
-150 DFSNDDIDKVKKLYK
+150 DFSNDDINKVKELYAE
-165 KEFKNYKV
+165 EFDNV

-184 VKPNQPDEF
+184 IKPNQPDEF
-193 YVYDEKTHDVKYTDD
+193 YNGNGNYTDD
-208 YKYTPCYKSTED
+208 YKYTPCYKFNED
-220 FWTHFTVNPNNS
+220 FWTHFKVNPNNS

-251 TINLLKL
+251 TINLLEL
-258 GNSIKLA
+258 GNSVKLA
-265 SWWQKPNILYYCH
+265 SWSQKPNILYYCH

-315 GNTIFWNDSHKNSTR
+315 GNTIFWNDSHKDSTK

-351 VEISGT
+351 VEIGGT
-357 DRNRF
+357 DKNRF

-372 GKSADKIIRILLYP
+372 GNSADKILRILLYP
-386 KYINNEDNNT
+386 KYVNNEDNNT
-396 NYPIEKYYVG
+396 NYGMEKYYIG

-419 NKKHDSDIVGINGK
+419 NKKHDSDIVGIDGE

-469 STTPW
+469 STSSW
-474 NINLTVKVNINKD
+474 NINLKVKVNINKD
-487 TCPGY
+487 TCLGY
-492 MRQERYTTEKKN
+492 MTQERYTTEK

>member
-23 MRYKSNGDNGYGYEL
+23 MRSNGDNGYGYEL

-72 GNKPIPDNSSSNKI
+72 GNKPIPDNSSSDKI

-150 DFSNDDIDKVKKLYK
+150 DFSNDDIDKVKKLYE

-184 VKPNQPDEF
+184 VRPNQPDEF
-193 YVYDEKTHDVKYTDD
+193 YDGNGNYTDD

>member
-72 GNKPIPDNSSSNKI
+72 GNKPIPDNSSSDKI

-150 DFSNDDIDKVKKLYK
+150 DFSNDDIDKVKKLYE

-173 STDNIVINKYR
+173 SIDNIVINKYR

-193 YVYDEKTHDVKYTDD
+193 YDGNGNYTDD

-251 TINLLKL
+251 TINLLEL

-474 NINLTVKVNINKD
+474 NINLNVKVNINKD

>member
-10 ISRKKTSSDEVHQ
+10 ISKKKTSSDEVHQ
-23 MRYKSNGDNGYGYEL
+23 MRYKSNGDDGYGYEL
-38 KYNRNR
+38 KYNKKR

-72 GNKPIPDNSSSNKI
+72 GNKPIPDNSSSDKI

-92 GGNGYMNLIDRET
+92 GGNGYINLIDRET

-119 PNDANDIKIGSIDSI
+119 PNDGNDIKIGSIDSI
-134 KLPGNADSAG
+134 KLPGNIDSAG

-150 DFSNDDIDKVKKLYK
+150 DFSDNDIDKVKKLYTE
-165 KEFKNYKV
+165 EFKDV

-184 VKPNQPDEF
+184 IKPNQPDEF
-193 YVYDEKTHDVKYTDD
+193 YDD
-208 YKYTPCYKSTED
+208 NGNYYKYTPCYKSTED
-220 FWTHFTVNPNNS
+220 FWTHFTINPNNS

-251 TINLLKL
+251 TINLLEL
-258 GNSIKLA
+258 GNSVKLA
-265 SWWQKPNILYYCH
+265 SWYQKPNILYYCH
-278 ANWVDVN
+278 ANWVDVD

-300 VGVYLHIELGISPDG
+300 TGVYLHIELGISPDG
-315 GNTIFWNDSHKNSTR
+315 GNTIFWNDSHKNSAK

-351 VEISGT
+351 VEIDGT
-357 DRNRF
+357 DKNRF

-372 GKSADKIIRILLYP
+372 GNSADKILRILLYP
-386 KYINNEDNNT
+386 KYVNNEDNNT
-396 NYPIEKYYVG
+396 NYEIEKYYIG

-419 NKKHDSDIVGINGK
+419 NKKHDSDIVGINAE

-440 MSQSESNVD
+440 MVQSESNVD
-449 TPSNAE
+449 TPSNTE

-469 STTPW
+469 STSPW
-474 NINLTVKVNINKD
+474 NINLKVKVNINKD

-492 MRQERYTTEKKN
+492 MTQERYTTEKKN

>member
-10 ISRKKTSSDEVHQ
+10 IYRKKTSSDEVHQ
-23 MRYKSNGDNGYGYEL
+23 MRSNGSYGYEL
-38 KYNRNR
+38 KYDKKR

-72 GNKPIPDNSSSNKI
+72 GNKPISDNSSSDKI

-92 GGNGYMNLIDRET
+92 GGNGYINLIDRET

-119 PNDANDIKIGSIDSI
+119 PNDGNDIKIGSIDSI
-134 KLPGNADSAG
+134 KLPGNVDSAG

-150 DFSNDDIDKVKKLYK
+150 DFSNDDVNKVKELYE
-165 KEFKNYKV
+165 KEFKNYNV

-184 VKPNQPDEF
+184 VKPIQPDE
-193 YVYDEKTHDVKYTDD
+193 VYDSNDND

-258 GNSIKLA
+258 GNSVKLA

-396 NYPIEKYYVG
+396 NYPIENYYVG

-419 NKKHDSDIVGINGK
+419 NKKNDSDIVGIDGK

-440 MSQSESNVD
+440 MSQSESNID

-469 STTPW
+469 STSPW